1 MASYYTILTS
11 IGQAKVANA
20 AALGQKVNLSTLAV
34 GDANGV
40 TPQPDANAKALVH
53 ERRRAPLNRVE
64 IDKDNPN
71 FIVCEQVLPPEVG
84 GWEIREI
91 GVFDDEGN
99 LIAYG
104 NYPPTYKPLMNEGTS
119 RTQTVRLV
127 MQVSD
132 TASVTLK
139 VDPSVVLATRQYV
152 DDAKRENSTALDE
165 VKKGLGDAARMSHS
179 NDGLGKL
186 KGSNTE
192 AADTKQLIE
201 LKKLFDA
208 FSEDAGTAFTWDVQ
222 EERDV
227 WGQEY
232 DSNRLAREGAI
243 AGLRD
248 WVNKWFISMI
258 GIPLPWPSNSIPEG
272 FLACSGQYFDKN
284 KYKRLA
290 EIYSSGKLPDLRGE
304 FIRGWDAGRGV
315 DTDRHLL
322 SWQSP
327 TGIRAATVDVYG
339 KDVGTGIGVAY
350 SGADKEGL
358 HFRDSIIDSP
368 KYAKGA
374 TFEGAAVD
382 DIQRVYQSIYNG
394 ENGANTWFTLRVRNI
409 AFNYIVRAI

>member
-11 IGQAKVANA
+11 VGQAKVANA
-20 AALGQKVNLSTLAV
+20 VALGQKVNLSTLAV

-152 DDAKRENSTALDE
+152 DDAKRENAKALKA
-165 VKKGLGDAARMSHS
+165 VKDGLGAAAAMRHSDASLINLSGDKNEVADTAQLMELKKEVDAALSKLGSASEMSHS
-179 NDGLGKL
+179 SDGVDSLLGSRSEVADTSQLVEVRNRLADLAKITKAL
-186 KGSNTE
+186 GSASRMSKTDQVIE
-192 AADTKQLIE
+192 GLAGSGDEVATTKQL
-201 LKKLFDA
+201 
-208 FSEDAGTAFTWDVQ
+208 VQ
-222 EERDV
+222 LRNSAVTDI
-227 WGQEY
+227 
-232 DSNRLAREGAI
+232 RLVV
-243 AGLRD
+243 L
-248 WVNKWFISMI
+248 
-258 GIPLPWPSNSIPEG
+258 
-272 FLACSGQYFDKN
+272 
-284 KYKRLA
+284 YKTVMWA
-290 EIYSSGKLPDLRGE
+290 AGE
-304 FIRGWDAGRGV
+304 FGKNDGEVISYLSLNGLIDGNADYVEVSRFQFQKNGV
-315 DTDRHLL
+315 WYTARK
-322 SWQSP
+322 
-327 TGIRAATVDVYG
+327 G
-339 KDVGTGIGVAY
+339 
-350 SGADKEGL
+350 GA
-358 HFRDSIIDSP
+358 
-368 KYAKGA
+368 
-374 TFEGAAVD
+374 
-382 DIQRVYQSIYNG
+382 
-394 ENGANTWFTLRVRNI
+394 
-409 AFNYIVRAI
+409 

>member
-11 IGQAKVANA
+11 VGQAKVANA
-20 AALGQKVNLSTLAV
+20 VALGQKVNLSTLAV

-40 TPQPDANAKALVH
+40 TPQPDANAKALIH

-64 IDKDNPN
+64 IDKENPN

-152 DDAKRENSTALDE
+152 DDAKTENNEALE
-165 VKKGLGDAARMSHS
+165 KVKRGLGEAAGMSHS
-179 NDGLGKL
+179 NDDVAKL
-186 KGSNTE
+186 KGSSTE
-192 AADTKQLIE
+192 VADTRQLVE
-201 LKKLFDA
+201 LRKIFDS
-208 FSEDAGTAFTWDVQ
+208 FLEHAGGAVTWDVQ
-222 EERDV
+222 EQWDI
-227 WGQEY
+227 WKQEY
-232 DSNRLAREGAI
+232 GSGRLAREGAV
-243 AGLRD
+243 ACLRD
-248 WVNKWFISMI
+248 WANNWFISMI
-258 GIPLPWPSNSIPEG
+258 GIPLPWPNESIPEG
-272 FLACSGQYFDKN
+272 FLACSGQYFDKS
-284 KYKRLA
+284 KYERLA
-290 EIYSSGKLPDLRGE
+290 KIYPSGQLPDLRGE

-315 DTDRHLL
+315 DAGRRLL
-322 SWQSP
+322 SWQAP
-327 TGIRAATVDVYG
+327 TGIRAATVDIYG
-339 KDVGTGIGVAY
+339 TDVGTNIGVAY

-358 HFRDSIIDSP
+358 SHNDSLIESP
-368 KYAKGA
+368 KYAKGNV
-374 TFEGAAVD
+374 FGGAAVD
-382 DIQRVYQSIYNG
+382 DVQRTYQASYG
-394 ENGANTWFTLRVRNI
+394 SDGTNTWFTSRVRNI